1 MNGSSRC
8 TLGAETIVS
17 APCVGYSKRYPRE
30 LCQPLS
36 TDRSRRGAGY
46 FLCVA
51 KKSNQRK
58 ATARGRP
65 SASLGLQVISVPCA
79 KLARSRLRRA
89 TCSDT
94 RPALPRCRPASP
106 RHPRAANGVA
116 TPAPRRFS
124 ALEAAEQ
131 RRKDRGFG
139 PRLSEARG
147 SAHSAEIV
155 RVSRAAGPSE
165 QHRAPPQAAASWAR
179 LSLVTF
185 FAKTKKVTGRA
196 ALKHDVDGRG
206 LSSAAARRSSVAH
219 HAIATPC

>member
-17 APCVGYSKRYPRE
+17 APCVGYSNRYPRE

-51 KKSNQRK
+51 KESNQRK

-65 SASLGLQVISVPCA
+65 SASLALQVISGPCA

-106 RHPRAANGVA
+106 RHPRAA
-116 TPAPRRFS
+116 
-124 ALEAAEQ
+124 EQ
-131 RRKDRGFG
+131 RRPAATSTGLS
-139 PRLSEARG
+139 PRSRRAAQGARG
-147 SAHSAEIV
+147 SLRACLSERPQGASLQA
-155 RVSRAAGPSE
+155 RPRPPAAQGSRRSRPD
-165 QHRAPPQAAASWAR
+165 SWAR

-185 FAKTKKVTGRA
+185 FVKTKKVTGRA
-196 ALKHDVDGRG
+196 ALKRDVDGRG
-206 LSSAAARRSSVAH
+206 PSSAAARSNPTAHRS
-219 HAIATPC
+219 IAGRC